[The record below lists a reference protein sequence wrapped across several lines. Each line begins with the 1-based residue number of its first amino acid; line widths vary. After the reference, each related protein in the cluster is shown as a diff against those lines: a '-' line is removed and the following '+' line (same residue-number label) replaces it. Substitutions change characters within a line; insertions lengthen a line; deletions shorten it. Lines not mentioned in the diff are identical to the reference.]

1 VSVDSDAKLPLR
13 PVFVVGVPRSG
24 TTWMLRLLATH
35 PEAWPLLETYMFSRQ
50 VGLGALLRS
59 VPADGVEDYE
69 LPPAGLARMFSRDE
83 LVLELRSIAY
93 RWFARASGP
102 GARFVIEKSPW
113 HLSDLE
119 VIAEVLPG
127 ARFVHVIRDGRDV
140 AVSLVAARQTW
151 SDFGSQSRLRVVRE
165 AADLWSRGIEKGEL
179 AAATLGDQL
188 LEVRYE
194 DARAEPAAVCRA
206 LFEHCKMPHDETLVS
221 AAVAATDIERRG
233 PTAGEEQATRT
244 GRVGEWSER
253 FGLRD
258 AWAFES
264 IAGEALRVTG
274 YEPNPAWWRHRPFR
288 SRF

>member
-1 VSVDSDAKLPLR
+1 
-13 PVFVVGVPRSG
+13 
-24 TTWMLRLLATH
+24 
-35 PEAWPLLETYMFSRQ
+35 MFSRQ

-59 VPADGVEDYE
+59 VPAEGAGGVENYE
-69 LPPAGLARMFSRDE
+69 LPPSGLGRMFSRDE

-102 GARFVIEKSPW
+102 EARFIIEKSPW

-119 VIAEVLPG
+119 LIAEVLPD
-127 ARFVHVIRDGRDV
+127 ARFVHVVRDGRDV
-140 AVSLVAARQTW
+140 AVSLVAARRTW
-151 SDFGSQSRLRVVRE
+151 SDFGSQSRLSVVRE

-179 AAATLGDQL
+179 AAAVLGDRL
-188 LEVRYE
+188 LEIRYE
-194 DARAEPAAVCRA
+194 DARAEPAAACRA
-206 LFEHCKMPHDETLVS
+206 LFEHCEMPYGEELVS
-221 AAVAATDIERRG
+221 AAVTATDIERRG
-233 PTAGEEQATRT
+233 STAGEDRAERS

-288 SRF
+288 SRL